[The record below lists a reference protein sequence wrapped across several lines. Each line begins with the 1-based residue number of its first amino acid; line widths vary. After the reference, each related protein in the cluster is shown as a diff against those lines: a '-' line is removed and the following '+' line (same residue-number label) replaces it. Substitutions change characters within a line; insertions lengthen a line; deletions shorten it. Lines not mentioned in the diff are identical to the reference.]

1 MKIRVYTAKMCPNCK
16 ILKEFLAAEG
26 VAYEEVD
33 MTTVD
38 ALTELRMQGIF
49 TFVAPI
55 LQAGST
61 FLTAKELFRSD
72 GDGELQKDKV
82 EELINRIE

>member
-1 MKIRVYTAKMCPNCK
+1 MKSCPNCK

-26 VAYEEVD
+26 ITYEEVD

-38 ALTELRMQGIF
+38 ALTELRMHQIF
-49 TFVAPI
+49 TLVAPI

-61 FLTAKELFRSD
+61 FLTAKELFHNDNKEKLEKEKIKSICIIH
-72 GDGELQKDKV
+72 K
-82 EELINRIE
+82 